1 MQGGDL
7 MSMRRPA
14 IFLDR
19 DGTIN
24 KLNGFITNYNQI
36 EIIPNSAAAIKKL
49 KDLGFLIIVVT
60 NQPVV
65 ERGLISKAGLE
76 TLHLNLNK
84 ALAKDGG
91 DVDAFLFCP
100 HEDSAKR
107 IDKVLVD
114 FCKCRKPASGLIDE
128 ALAKFKIDLSKSWV
142 IGDSWRDVELAK
154 NTGISYYQIV
164 ERNKVK
170 KLDPHQVDS
179 LAEAAVLIEKKLKFN
194 QI

>member
-1 MQGGDL
+1 

-24 KLNGFITNYNQI
+24 KLNGFITDYNQI

-107 IDKVLVD
+107 IDKVSVD

-128 ALAKFKIDLSKSWV
+128 ALAIFKIDLSKSWV

-154 NTGISYYQIV
+154 NTGISYFQIV
-164 ERNKVK
+164 ERSKVK

>member
-1 MQGGDL
+1 MTI
-7 MSMRRPA
+7 RRPA

-60 NQPVV
+60 NQPVI
-65 ERGLISKAGLE
+65 ERGLISKAELE
-76 TLHLNLNK
+76 TLHKNLNR

-91 DVDAFLFCP
+91 AVDAFLFCP

-107 IDKVLVD
+107 INKALVD

-128 ALAKFKIDLSKSWV
+128 ALAKFKIDLSQSWV

-154 NTGISYYQIV
+154 NAGVSYFQII
-164 ERNKVK
+164 EPK
-170 KLDPHQVDS
+170 KAKNLALNQVNS
-179 LAEAAVLIEKKLKFN
+179 LAEAAVLIEKKLKIN

>member
-1 MQGGDL
+1 
-7 MSMRRPA
+7 MSIQKPA

-24 KLNGFITNYNQI
+24 KLNGFITNYEQI
-36 EIIPNSAAAIKKL
+36 EIIPNSSAAIKKL

-60 NQPVV
+60 NQPVI
-65 ERGLISKAGLE
+65 ERGLISQSELE
-76 TLHLNLNK
+76 TLHKKLNR
-84 ALAKDGG
+84 ALAADGG

-100 HEDSAKR
+100 HEDSINR
-107 IDKVLVD
+107 IDKTLVD
-114 FCKCRKPASGLIDE
+114 ICKCRKPSSGLIDE

-154 NTGISYYQIV
+154 NTGISYFQII

-170 KLDPHQVDS
+170 NLDQNQVYS

>member
-1 MQGGDL
+1 MLGGGL
-7 MSMRRPA
+7 MAIRRPA

-24 KLNGFITNYNQI
+24 KLNGFITNFDQI

-60 NQPVV
+60 NQPVI
-65 ERGLISKAGLE
+65 ERGLISKSELE
-76 TLHLNLNK
+76 TLHRNLNS

-91 DVDAFLFCP
+91 AVDAFLFCP
-100 HEDSAKR
+100 HEDSKKR
-107 IDKVLVD
+107 INKALVD
-114 FCKCRKPASGLIDE
+114 SCKCRKPASGLIDE

-154 NTGISYYQIV
+154 NAGVSYFQIIG
-164 ERNKVK
+164 RNKAK
-170 KLDPHQVDS
+170 SLALNQVDS
-179 LAEAAVLIEKKLKFN
+179 LAEAAVLIEKKLKIN

>member
-1 MQGGDL
+1 
-7 MSMRRPA
+7 MSIQKPA

-24 KLNGFITNYNQI
+24 KLNGFITNYEQI
-36 EIIPNSAAAIKKL
+36 EIIPNSSAAIKKL

-60 NQPVV
+60 NQPVI
-65 ERGLISKAGLE
+65 ERGLISQSELE
-76 TLHLNLNK
+76 TLHKKLNR
-84 ALAKDGG
+84 ALAEDGG

-100 HEDSAKR
+100 HEDSINRVNKTLAN
-107 IDKVLVD
+107 V
-114 FCKCRKPASGLIDE
+114 CKCRKPASGLIDE

-154 NTGISYYQIV
+154 NTGISYFQII
-164 ERNKVK
+164 ERNKVEN
-170 KLDPHQVDS
+170 LDPNQVYS
-179 LAEAAVLIEKKLKFN
+179 LAEAVVLIEKKLKFN